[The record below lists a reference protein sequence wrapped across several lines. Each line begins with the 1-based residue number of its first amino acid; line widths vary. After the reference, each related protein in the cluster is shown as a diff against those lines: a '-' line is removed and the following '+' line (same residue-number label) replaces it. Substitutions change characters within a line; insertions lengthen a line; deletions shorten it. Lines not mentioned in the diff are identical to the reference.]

1 VTLSQITIVLSLNL
15 ALLNM
20 LPFPAL
26 DGGRLLFVIIEILR
40 GGRKIAPEKE
50 GLVHFA
56 GIVLLLCVMFV
67 VAFSDIQRIVD
78 GRSFIP

>member
-1 VTLSQITIVLSLNL
+1 
-15 ALLNM
+15 M
-20 LPFPAL
+20 
-26 DGGRLLFVIIEILR
+26 LR

-56 GIVLLLCVMFV
+56 GIILLLGVMFV